1 MSAKIIH
8 QFIGNTH
15 GLINNKD
22 PHYKYDPEPILENES
37 HKLYWDT
44 TIITDRR
51 LPANRPD
58 IVLID
63 KIQKNVK
70 LIDIAHPNDHN
81 ILITM
86 GEKIRKYQD
95 LGIEIKDMW
104 NMDKVEIVPVVV
116 STNGLIHPSLYEHI
130 KKIQLP
136 HYVIQK
142 VQKNVL
148 LETCRIVRKFI
159 ST

>member
-1 MSAKIIH
+1 
-8 QFIGNTH
+8 
-15 GLINNKD
+15 
-22 PHYKYDPEPILENES
+22 
-37 HKLYWDT
+37 
-44 TIITDRR
+44 
-51 LPANRPD
+51 
-58 IVLID
+58 
-63 KIQKNVK
+63 
-70 LIDIAHPNDHN
+70 
-81 ILITM
+81 M

-104 NMDKVEIVPVVV
+104 NMDKVEIVPVIV